1 MRIGPDVQRFYM
13 NVLPDQTSVPAG
25 GSSQIAVSLLA
36 TENSVLKTAG
46 EYPPAKELP
55 LERAMHQRAE
65 AMTEVLAEIMDRPL
79 TPRYWGL
86 NE

>member
-1 MRIGPDVQRFYM
+1 MHIGPDVQRFYM
-13 NVLPDQTSVPAG
+13 NVLPNQTSVPAG

-36 TENSVLKTAG
+36 TKMSVQKTAG
-46 EYPPAKELP
+46 EHPAANELP
-55 LERAMHQRAE
+55 LEKAMHQQAE
-65 AMTEVLAEIMDRPL
+65 AMTDVLAEIMDRPL

>member
-1 MRIGPDVQRFYM
+1 MQPGADMQTYCM
-13 NVLPDQTSVPAG
+13 NVLPNQTSVPAG

-36 TENSVLKTAG
+36 TKMSVQKTAG
-46 EYPPAKELP
+46 EHPAANELP
-55 LERAMHQRAE
+55 LEKAMHQQAE
-65 AMTEVLAEIMDRPL
+65 AMTDVLAEIMDRPL